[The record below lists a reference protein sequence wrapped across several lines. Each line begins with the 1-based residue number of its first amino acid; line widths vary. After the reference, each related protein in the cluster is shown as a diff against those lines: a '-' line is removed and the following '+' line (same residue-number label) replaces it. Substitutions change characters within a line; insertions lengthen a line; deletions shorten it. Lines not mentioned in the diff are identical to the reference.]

1 LNALLRVIATG
12 LWTGFFPVASG
23 TAGSLLGV
31 ALYACVP
38 ALPLGQDGHFG
49 AVTVAFLVIVT
60 GIGVPA
66 SRRAEEEFDEDG
78 GPIVIDEVVGQWITL
93 AGLVPSAFPLVAGFV
108 LFRIMDI
115 LKPFPARR
123 LESLPLGWGVMAD
136 DVVAGVYAAIAL
148 RLLLAF
154 GGGS

>member
-1 LNALLRVIATG
+1 MRVIATG

-38 ALPLGQDGHFG
+38 VLPLGQDGHFG
-49 AVTVAFLVIVT
+49 AVTAAFLLIVT
-60 GIGVPA
+60 GIGVRA
-66 SRRAEEEFDEDG
+66 SRRAEEEFGEDG

-93 AGLVPSAFPLVAGFV
+93 AGLVPSALTLVAGFV
-108 LFRIMDI
+108 LFRIMDV

-136 DVVAGVYAAIAL
+136 DVVAGIYAAIAL
-148 RLLLAF
+148 RLLLML

>member
-1 LNALLRVIATG
+1 MNALLRLIATG
-12 LWTGFFPVASG
+12 FWTGFFPVASG

-38 ALPLGQDGHFG
+38 ALPLGQEGRLG
-49 AVTVAFLVIVT
+49 LATVAFLAFVT
-60 GIGVPA
+60 LVGVPA
-66 SRRAEEEFDEDG
+66 SRRAEEEFGEDG

-93 AGLVPSAFPLVAGFV
+93 AGLVPSALTLVLGFV
-108 LFRIMDI
+108 LFRVMDV

-123 LESLPLGWGVMAD
+123 LESLPVGWGVMAD

-148 RLLLAF
+148 RLVLAF
-154 GGGS
+154 GGFA